1 MRDSTTAMG
10 WIHKS
15 RYREDGETAE
25 RHAIRLKNARKL
37 ATLVIDNE
45 LTMYSQ
51 WFLGKENVIADCLSR
66 DTHLSDPD
74 LIHLLSS
81 FFPPQS
87 TPRFKRVPIPSVISE
102 WVRSILR
109 LLPKREQTLE
119 QHTNS
124 GLEIGVSGRNSLS
137 SSALKA
143 IDTLS
148 LFPPLENLQSSVPSQ
163 PSSEKRFTRA
173 ADLRKWLQ
181 TQSDVPLE
189 TFHRDSSW
197 PAKVTQDLT
206 SMAR

>member
-25 RHAIRLKNARKL
+25 RHAIRLKIARKL

-119 QHTNS
+119 RHRNS
-124 GLEIGVSGRNSLS
+124 GLEIGVSGRSLLS
-137 SSALKA
+137 SSALEA
-143 IDTLS
+143 IDT
-148 LFPPLENLQSSVPSQ
+148 
-163 PSSEKRFTRA
+163 
-173 ADLRKWLQ
+173 
-181 TQSDVPLE
+181 
-189 TFHRDSSW
+189 
-197 PAKVTQDLT
+197 
-206 SMAR
+206 